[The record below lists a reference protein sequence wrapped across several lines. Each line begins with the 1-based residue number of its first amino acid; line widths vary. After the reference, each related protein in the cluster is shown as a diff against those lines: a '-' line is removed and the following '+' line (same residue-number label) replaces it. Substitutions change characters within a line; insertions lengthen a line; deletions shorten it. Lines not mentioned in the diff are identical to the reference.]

1 VVGLFPFLFAL
12 RCRAVAVVT
21 MTAADVK
28 EIVVDFLNARTDR
41 IVHGEFNE
49 VYVTQWL
56 GTALRHIT
64 EQFSTKNRH
73 VSSDEQNITRF
84 LRMIPQFKRNLMAIE
99 NALSVLKMDAKNRWN
114 VAVEWGE
121 WNGDD
126 MESKNITLSDS
137 GESLS
142 VLNKVVVRRSNMAPA
157 RYEMKFF

>member
-1 VVGLFPFLFAL
+1 M

-56 GTALRHIT
+56 GPALHYIT

-73 VSSDEQNITRF
+73 VLPDEQNITRF

-99 NALSVLKMDAKNRWN
+99 NALSVLKIDAKTGRWN

-121 WNGDD
+121 WIGDD
-126 MESKNITLSDS
+126 VESKSITLSDS

-142 VLNKVVVRRSNMAPA
+142 VLNKIVVRRSNMAPA